1 LGDEFMSISIADLN
15 SQQID
20 VLKEIGNIGAG
31 NAVTA
36 LSKMVSKRIDMK
48 VPIVNIVEFKEVAD
62 LVGGPEMLVSG
73 IYFKVSGD
81 ITGSIMFLIDNDS
94 SRTLINW
101 LMGKNETNAE
111 LDEIELS
118 ALKEVGNILAGS
130 YLSSLSTLT
139 GLSMT
144 VSIPSLA
151 IDMAGAIMSVPVI
164 LFGQVG
170 DHVLLIETDF
180 IEGINQVK
188 GNFFLIPDEQ
198 SFEILLKSLGVI

>member
-1 LGDEFMSISIADLN
+1 MSISIADLN

>member
-1 LGDEFMSISIADLN
+1 MAISVNDLN
-15 SQQID
+15 SNQID

-31 NAVTA
+31 NAITA
-36 LSKMVSKRIDMK
+36 LSKMISKRIDMD
-48 VPIVNIVEFKEVAD
+48 VPKVNIVEFKDVAE
-62 LVGGPEMLVSG
+62 LAGGPETLVSG
-73 IYFKVSGD
+73 IYFNVNGD
-81 ITGSIMFLIDNDS
+81 ISGSIMFLIDNNS

-101 LMGKNETNAE
+101 LMGKNETKTE

-130 YLSSLSTLT
+130 YLSSISTLT
-139 GLSMT
+139 GLNMT
-144 VSIPSLA
+144 VSVPSLA

-180 IEGINQVK
+180 IEGINHVK
-188 GNFFLIPDEQ
+188 GNFFLIPDER

>member
-1 LGDEFMSISIADLN
+1 MSISIADLN

-48 VPIVNIVEFKEVAD
+48 VPIVNIVEFKEVAE

-101 LMGKNETNAE
+101 LMGKNETNTE

-118 ALKEVGNILAGS
+118 ALKEIGNILAGS
-130 YLSSLSTLT
+130 YLSSLSALT
-139 GLSMT
+139 GLSIT

-180 IEGINQVK
+180 IEGINRVK

-198 SFEILLKSLGVI
+198 SYEILLKSLGVI

>member
-1 LGDEFMSISIADLN
+1 
-15 SQQID
+15 
-20 VLKEIGNIGAG
+20 
-31 NAVTA
+31 
-36 LSKMVSKRIDMK
+36 
-48 VPIVNIVEFKEVAD
+48 
-62 LVGGPEMLVSG
+62 MLVSG

>member
-1 LGDEFMSISIADLN
+1 MSISIVDLN

-31 NAVTA
+31 NAITA

-48 VPIVNIVEFKEVAD
+48 VPIVNVIEFKDVAE
-62 LVGGPEMLVSG
+62 LVGGPEVLVSG

-81 ITGSIMFLIDNDS
+81 ITGSIMFLIDNNS
-94 SRTLINW
+94 SRILINW
-101 LMGKNETNAE
+101 LMNKNETSME

-118 ALKEVGNILAGS
+118 ALKEIGNILAGS
-130 YLSSLSTLT
+130 YLSSLATLT
-139 GLSMT
+139 GLSMS
-144 VSIPSLA
+144 VSVPSLA
-151 IDMAGAIMSVPVI
+151 IDMAGAIISVPVI
-164 LFGQVG
+164 MFGQVG

-180 IEGINQVK
+180 IEGLNHVK

-198 SFEILLKSLGVI
+198 SFEILLKSLGVM

>member
-1 LGDEFMSISIADLN
+1 MSISIVDLN

-48 VPIVNIVEFKEVAD
+48 VPIVNIVEFKEVAE

-101 LMGKNETNAE
+101 LMCKNETNAE
-111 LDEIELS
+111 LDDIELS

>member
-1 LGDEFMSISIADLN
+1 MSISIADLN

-48 VPIVNIVEFKEVAD
+48 VPIVNIVEFKEVAE

-101 LMGKNETNAE
+101 LMGKDETNAD

-118 ALKEVGNILAGS
+118 ALKEVGN
-130 YLSSLSTLT
+130 LSSLSTLT

-180 IEGINQVK
+180 IEGINRVK